1 MNIVDFLDMLLA
13 LILKLFYQLF
23 DFLLVFFNSV
33 LHLSFQITRFTKLIL
48 EPLIKHFPLLEFEI
62 QIFYFPLVFVRN
74 VVSLLLQGLHSAMV
88 GATLLR
94 LLHQLAL
101 RNFVV
106 LFEFAGL
113 FYRQLQSFALLLK
126 DAV

>member
-1 MNIVDFLDMLLA
+1 M
-13 LILKLFYQLF
+13 
-23 DFLLVFFNSV
+23 
-33 LHLSFQITRFTKLIL
+33 
-48 EPLIKHFPLLEFEI
+48 
-62 QIFYFPLVFVRN
+62 
-74 VVSLLLQGLHSAMV
+74 VSLLLQGLHFAMV

-101 RNFVV
+101 RHFVV
-106 LFEFAGL
+106 LFEFTGL